1 MKSFSEFL
9 EQKIHNKG
17 FKEGLQNPPTAGRQV
32 PNAPTAGRQVPNAPT
47 AGRQVPNADNSYSVF
62 YHNLISPPGNM
73 DPAKAIEL
81 AVRKFPKDEKEIRD
95 NFAGMKSIEKYPDG
109 HDNYGSYFQG
119 LTDHGMTPEKAIE
132 LVVQK
137 FPSDEKEIRDNFAG
151 MKSIEKYPD
160 GHDNYGS
167 YYQGLIDHG
176 MTPEKAI
183 ELVVKKF
190 PSDEQELRSKFAAMN
205 ARKNIKRV

>member
-109 HDNYGSYFQG
+109 HDNYGSY
-119 LTDHGMTPEKAIE
+119 
-132 LVVQK
+132 
-137 FPSDEKEIRDNFAG
+137 
-151 MKSIEKYPD
+151 
-160 GHDNYGS
+160 
-167 YYQGLIDHG
+167 YQGLIDHG